1 MSAMFS
7 SPPKLPP
14 QPKMAPPQNTAL
26 DAQMQAL
33 LRRQGAAAAM
43 LTGPGGQKAGSPA
56 TAAHTMTGQ

>member
-43 LTGPGGQKAGSPA
+43 LTGPGG
-56 TAAHTMTGQ
+56 